1 MVDAEV
7 LDDLEE
13 VLITS
18 DVGVETTVKI
28 IRRIEERVARDKYM
42 NAAELRGILRDE
54 IAALMEQSHAS
65 TKDFGLE
72 LPEGTPYVLM
82 VVGVNGAGKTT
93 LLKILCGVNRA
104 DDGTVDLLGGSPAD
118 AVTRAKIGVVFEDA
132 FFYGSFNA
140 AQVARSLAGM
150 YGAQWNADSFS
161 AYLRRFGLDAG
172 KKLKE
177 YSRGMRLKL
186 SLAAAL
192 AHDPELLVLDEA
204 TAGLDPVVRGE
215 LLDLFLEFIQDERH
229 SIVMSSHIT
238 ADLEQIADSIAY
250 LHNGQLLFQENKDD
264 LLQEYGVLHC
274 GEDVLT
280 SLPAGLVVFTR
291 RGAYGCESLV
301 RERRTVQEL
310 LPEAVCDAAR
320 LDDIMRFYSGRDAQ

>member
-1 MVDAEV
+1 MLHLYWGD
-7 LDDLEE
+7 
-13 VLITS
+13 
-18 DVGVETTVKI
+18 GK
-28 IRRIEERVARDKYM
+28 
-42 NAAELRGILRDE
+42 
-54 IAALMEQSHAS
+54 
-65 TKDFGLE
+65 
-72 LPEGTPYVLM
+72 
-82 VVGVNGAGKTT
+82 GKTT
-93 LLKILCGVNRA
+93 AAMGLALRALGHGRRVVILQFLKDGSSGEIEMLRRCGAVVYACPNAKFTWLMTGAERAEARRTNTRTLQTILQ
-104 DDGTVDLLGGSPAD
+104 
-118 AVTRAKIGVVFEDA
+118 
-132 FFYGSFNA
+132 GSF
-140 AQVARSLAGM
+140 
-150 YGAQWNADSFS
+150 D
-161 AYLRRFGLDAG
+161 
-172 KKLKE
+172 
-177 YSRGMRLKL
+177 
-186 SLAAAL
+186 
-192 AHDPELLVLDEA
+192 LLVLDEA

>member
-1 MVDAEV
+1 MIEVEHLTKRYGSHTAVD
-7 LDDLEE
+7 D
-13 VLITS
+13 ISFT
-18 DVGVETTVKI
+18 VE
-28 IRRIEERVARDKYM
+28 DG
-42 NAAELRGILRDE
+42 GIY
-54 IAALMEQSHAS
+54 
-65 TKDFGLE
+65 GL
-72 LPEGTPYVLM
+72 LGP
-82 VVGVNGAGKTT
+82 NGAGKTT
-93 LLKILCGVNRA
+93 LLKLLTGVNRPDA
-104 DDGTVDLLGGSPAD
+104 GTVELLSATPDD
-118 AVTRAKIGVVFEDA
+118 AAVRAKIGVVFEDA
-132 FFYGSFNA
+132 YFYESLTP
-140 AQVARSLAGM
+140 AQVGASLRGI
-150 YGAQWNADSFS
+150 
-161 AYLRRFGLDAG
+161 FGPAWDAG
-172 KKLKE
+172 YFAALLEQFHLPPKKSIKE
-177 YSRGMRLKL
+177 LSRGMRMKL
-186 SLAAAL
+186 NLASAL
-192 AHDPELLVLDEA
+192 AHRPGLLVLDEA
-204 TAGLDPVVRGE
+204 TAGLDPVVRGA

-274 GEDVLT
+274 GEDVLP

>member
-1 MVDAEV
+1 MLHLYWGD
-7 LDDLEE
+7 
-13 VLITS
+13 
-18 DVGVETTVKI
+18 GK
-28 IRRIEERVARDKYM
+28 
-42 NAAELRGILRDE
+42 
-54 IAALMEQSHAS
+54 
-65 TKDFGLE
+65 
-72 LPEGTPYVLM
+72 
-82 VVGVNGAGKTT
+82 GKTT
-93 LLKILCGVNRA
+93 AAMGLALRALGHGRRVVILQFLKDGSSGEIEMLRRCGAVIYACPNAKFTWLMTDAERAEARRTNTRTLQTILQ
-104 DDGTVDLLGGSPAD
+104 
-118 AVTRAKIGVVFEDA
+118 
-132 FFYGSFNA
+132 GSF
-140 AQVARSLAGM
+140 
-150 YGAQWNADSFS
+150 D
-161 AYLRRFGLDAG
+161 
-172 KKLKE
+172 
-177 YSRGMRLKL
+177 
-186 SLAAAL
+186 
-192 AHDPELLVLDEA
+192 LLVLDEA
-204 TAGLDPVVRGE
+204 TAGLDPVVRGA

>member
-1 MVDAEV
+1 MLHLYWGD
-7 LDDLEE
+7 
-13 VLITS
+13 
-18 DVGVETTVKI
+18 GK
-28 IRRIEERVARDKYM
+28 
-42 NAAELRGILRDE
+42 
-54 IAALMEQSHAS
+54 
-65 TKDFGLE
+65 
-72 LPEGTPYVLM
+72 
-82 VVGVNGAGKTT
+82 GKTT
-93 LLKILCGVNRA
+93 AAMGLALRALGHGRRVVILQFLKDGSSGEIEMLRRCGAVVYACPNAKFTWLMTDAERAEARRTNTRTLQTILQ
-104 DDGTVDLLGGSPAD
+104 
-118 AVTRAKIGVVFEDA
+118 
-132 FFYGSFNA
+132 GSF
-140 AQVARSLAGM
+140 
-150 YGAQWNADSFS
+150 D
-161 AYLRRFGLDAG
+161 
-172 KKLKE
+172 
-177 YSRGMRLKL
+177 
-186 SLAAAL
+186 
-192 AHDPELLVLDEA
+192 LLVLDEA

-280 SLPAGLVVFTR
+280 SLPAGLVVFTK

-301 RERRTVQEL
+301 RERRTVQKL

>member
-1 MVDAEV
+1 MTPSCWCWTKPLPV
-7 LDDLEE
+7 L
-13 VLITS
+13 T
-18 DVGVETTVKI
+18 
-28 IRRIEERVARDKYM
+28 
-42 NAAELRGILRDE
+42 
-54 IAALMEQSHAS
+54 
-65 TKDFGLE
+65 
-72 LPEGTPYVLM
+72 
-82 VVGVNGAGKTT
+82 
-93 LLKILCGVNRA
+93 
-104 DDGTVDLLGGSPAD
+104 
-118 AVTRAKIGVVFEDA
+118 
-132 FFYGSFNA
+132 
-140 AQVARSLAGM
+140 
-150 YGAQWNADSFS
+150 
-161 AYLRRFGLDAG
+161 
-172 KKLKE
+172 
-177 YSRGMRLKL
+177 
-186 SLAAAL
+186 
-192 AHDPELLVLDEA
+192 
-204 TAGLDPVVRGE
+204 PVVRGE

>member
-1 MVDAEV
+1 MRA
-7 LDDLEE
+7 LPPHR
-13 VLITS
+13 S
-18 DVGVETTVKI
+18 G
-28 IRRIEERVARDKYM
+28 
-42 NAAELRGILRDE
+42 AALRACSGRDE
-54 IAALMEQSHAS
+54 
-65 TKDFGLE
+65 
-72 LPEGTPYVLM
+72 
-82 VVGVNGAGKTT
+82 
-93 LLKILCGVNRA
+93 
-104 DDGTVDLLGGSPAD
+104 
-118 AVTRAKIGVVFEDA
+118 A
-132 FFYGSFNA
+132 FA
-140 AQVARSLAGM
+140 
-150 YGAQWNADSFS
+150 

-215 LLDLFLEFIQDERH
+215 LMDLFLEFIQDERH
-229 SIVMSSHIT
+229 SIIMSSHIT
-238 ADLEQIADSIAY
+238 ADLEQVADSIAY
-250 LHNGQLLFQENKDD
+250 LHNGQLLFHENKDE
-264 LLQEYGVLHC
+264 LLQSYGVLHC

>member
-1 MVDAEV
+1 M
-7 LDDLEE
+7 
-13 VLITS
+13 
-18 DVGVETTVKI
+18 
-28 IRRIEERVARDKYM
+28 
-42 NAAELRGILRDE
+42 
-54 IAALMEQSHAS
+54 
-65 TKDFGLE
+65 
-72 LPEGTPYVLM
+72 TPSCL
-82 VVGVNGAGKTT
+82 
-93 LLKILCGVNRA
+93 
-104 DDGTVDLLGGSPAD
+104 
-118 AVTRAKIGVVFEDA
+118 
-132 FFYGSFNA
+132 
-140 AQVARSLAGM
+140 
-150 YGAQWNADSFS
+150 
-161 AYLRRFGLDAG
+161 
-172 KKLKE
+172 
-177 YSRGMRLKL
+177 
-186 SLAAAL
+186 
-192 AHDPELLVLDEA
+192 LDEA

-301 RERRTVQEL
+301 RERRTVQKL